1 MAQTGTPV
9 VRADYLHVTG
19 CQPLPVGSDEWFT
32 WLQTARLF
40 SYQASHGD
48 RLTLRKEK
56 RRRGDYWYAYLKRDR
71 KLHNAYA
78 GRPDSGAVGVPA
90 DPVAAKGTW
99 LRPLADGREGLPL
112 GTDLALNR
120 DVLKN

>member
-9 VRADYLHVTG
+9 VRDGYLYVAG
-19 CQPLPVGSDEWFT
+19 CRPLPVGSAAWFT

-40 SYQASHGD
+40 SYQASQGD

-56 RRRGDYWYAYLKRDR
+56 RRQGDYWYAYLKRNR

-78 GRPDSGAVGVPA
+78 GRS
-90 DPVAAKGTW
+90 AALTPE
-99 LRPLADGREGLPL
+99 RLASL
-112 GTDLALNR
+112 LALLRQKVR
-120 DVLKN
+120 D